1 MFNRYFQQE
10 LDHLRD
16 LGAEFAKMHPA
27 VAPML
32 SGLSTDP
39 DVERLLEG
47 VAFLTGL
54 LRQKLDDDFPEII
67 HELFQLIWPHY
78 LRPLPSASIVAFEPK
93 ANLKQTVRVPR
104 GVQLAS
110 VPVDGTTCLF
120 RTCYDVDVHPL
131 VLEDARLEEKAG
143 RPKTIRLVIALQGMK
158 LEDWQP
164 NSLRLHLSGEIQHA
178 ADIYMILRNHLQRI
192 VLKPAGRGES
202 CVLSSDHLQPVGFGA
217 EEALIP
223 YPGQSFPGYRA
234 IQEYFMLPE
243 KFLFMDLTGLDQWR
257 RRGPESR
264 FEIDLELNPSASCD
278 PPRVR
283 KDNFR
288 LAATPVIN
296 LFHSD
301 AEPIRLDHRASE
313 YLIRPAS
320 GNIKHYQAY
329 SVESVTGFIQG
340 MAGERIYRPFE
351 MFISDSDSQPT
362 YHTLIRQSPVRSGF
376 DFYLSVAYPSHR
388 DMPAPETLSIE
399 LQCTNGVL
407 PEGLQVGDIC
417 NPTSST
423 PEFLSFSN
431 IRPPTASIP
440 PPMGRNLLWRL
451 LSHLCLNY
459 RSLASGDNLRAI
471 LDLYNFEENRDR
483 PAFLANQKRIAGI
496 EAIASRA
503 ADSLVGHV
511 IMRGREIQLNMRQDH
526 FAGAGDLF
534 LFGTVLNHFL
544 GSYASINTYTRLL
557 IKEMLK
563 GEVYQWPPRIGDH
576 PLI

>member
-16 LGAEFAKMHPA
+16 IGAEFARMHPA
-27 VAPML
+27 LAPML

-78 LRPLPSASIVAFEPK
+78 LRPLPSASIVAFTPK
-93 ANLKQTVRVPR
+93 ASLKQTVRVPK

-110 VPVDGTTCLF
+110 VPVDGTACLF
-120 RTCYDVDVHPL
+120 RTCYDADVHPL
-131 VLEDARLEEKAG
+131 VLEDAVLDDTPG
-143 RPKTIRLVIALQGMK
+143 RPTAIRLVFALQNLK
-158 LEDWQP
+158 LDDWQP
-164 NSLRLHLSGEIQHA
+164 GSLRLHLSGENQHA
-178 ADIYMILRNHLQRI
+178 AEIYMLLRRHLQRI
-192 VLKPAGRGES
+192 VLSPTGGGES
-202 CVLSSDHLQPVGFGA
+202 CVLSRDCLRPVGFGA
-217 EEALIP
+217 KDDLIP
-223 YPGQSFPGYRA
+223 YPGQSFPGYRI
-234 IQEYFMLPE
+234 IQEYFILPQ
-243 KFLFMDLTGLDQWR
+243 KFLFLDLTGFEQWQ

-264 FEIDLELNPSASCD
+264 FEVRLELNLPGSFA

-283 KDNFR
+283 KSNFT

-296 LFHSD
+296 LFEHD
-301 AEPIRLDHRASE
+301 ADPIRLDHRASE
-313 YLIRPAS
+313 YMVRPAGS
-320 GNIKHYQAY
+320 NDKHYQVY
-329 SVESVTGFIQG
+329 NVQSVTGFIQG
-340 MAGERIYRPFE
+340 AARERVYRPFE
-351 MFISDSDSQPT
+351 MFSPNLEAQPT
-362 YHTLIRQSPVRSGF
+362 YRALIRQIPVRSGF
-376 DFYLSVAYPSHR
+376 DFFLSVAYPPGGT
-388 DMPAPETLSIE
+388 PAPETLSIK
-399 LQCTNGVL
+399 LQCSNGNL

-423 PEFLSFSN
+423 PEFLTFGN

-440 PPMGRNLLWRL
+440 PPLGRNLLWQL
-451 LSHLCLNY
+451 VSHLCLNY
-459 RSLASGDNLRAI
+459 QSLATADNLKAV
-471 LDLYNFEENRDR
+471 LDLYNFEDNRDR

-496 EAIASRA
+496 EAVTTRA
-503 ADSLVGHV
+503 ADSLVGRV
-511 IMRGREIQLNMRQDH
+511 IMRGREIQLNVRQDH

-534 LFGTVLNHFL
+534 LFGTILDHFF
-544 GSYASINTYTRLL
+544 GSYATINTYTQLV

-563 GEVYQWPPRIGDH
+563 GEEYQWPPRIGDL